1 MLGFASLLE
10 KPGQVAELTQDGGKD
25 HMVPSH
31 SIAKL
36 SKTLATGCSVLAAPR
51 WELAVLHE
59 NLPFLSPLT
68 TLHSWPGL
76 LPTKAL

>member
-1 MLGFASLLE
+1 
-10 KPGQVAELTQDGGKD
+10 
-25 HMVPSH
+25 MVPSH

-36 SKTLATGCSVLAAPR
+36 SKTLATGCSVSAAPR

-59 NLPFLSPLT
+59 NLPFPSPLT